1 MSSNVA
7 TKVAGDETD
16 RFSGYQP
23 LRPWVSAYGGHIF
36 SSFSAA
42 EWFIR
47 GHRAEL
53 VRSGQLIVRRGAAG
67 SLVGP
72 QFERVVLDILRG
84 ESLRTLEQE
93 AAA

>member
-1 MSSNVA
+1 MASNVA
-7 TKVAGDETD
+7 TPVAEDTTD
-16 RFSGYQP
+16 RFAGYQP
-23 LRPWVSAYGGHIF
+23 LRPWVAKHGGHIF
-36 SSFSAA
+36 ASFSAA

-72 QFERVVLDILRG
+72 QFERVVLDILRT